1 MKKIAA
7 EPNDAAHEK
16 IRETGGRSKI
26 SRFSFC
32 FTVEFLI
39 LHSRFLILYNPPP
52 MRWSRYFI
60 NTLRE
65 VPSDADVVSQR
76 LMMRAG
82 MIRKVAAGIYT
93 YLPLGLRSIQKL
105 ENIVRQEMERAGS
118 TELLMPAIQPAE
130 LWMESGR
137 WQKYGKELLR
147 IKDRHERDFVF
158 GPTHEEVITETVR
171 DAINSYRQ
179 LPVNLY
185 QIQTK
190 FRDEVRPRFGL
201 MRGRE
206 FIMKDAYSFHA
217 NRESLDEAYEAMR
230 EAYSRIFHRCGLD
243 HVPVEADTGNIGGSA
258 SHEFMVLAQSGE
270 DAVVSCPNCRYGANV
285 EKATS
290 KFFDDEVE
298 PAPSN
303 AIAELHTPGTQSID
317 DVGRFLGKPTS
328 ELVKTLIFD
337 TDLGPV
343 MVLVRGDREGNEIK
357 IKNHLGAQWMEMIGE
372 SRFEDATG
380 GPVGYCGPVATKC
393 ARVLADYSLKGRKR
407 WIVGAN
413 KKDHHLDYAVPGR
426 DFPEPEYGDFTTV
439 LAGDPCVRCGT
450 KLEIYRGIEVGHVF
464 KLGTKYSEAMNCVFL
479 DEGGQR
485 VPMIMGCYG
494 LGIGRTVAAAVE
506 QAHDDDG
513 IIWPVPIAPFE
524 VVVTT
529 IGKDEAVLQTANR
542 IYEQLVAEGIDAF
555 FDDRDERPGVKF
567 KDADLIGFPFRIA
580 VGAKSLANG
589 QIEWSTR
596 RDREKKLGAP
606 DEVVQTVMEGVKA
619 GRV

>member
-1 MKKIAA
+1 MRRLRPVSHLPSLAPAQGPKI
-7 EPNDAAHEK
+7 
-16 IRETGGRSKI
+16 
-26 SRFSFC
+26 
-32 FTVEFLI
+32 
-39 LHSRFLILYNPPP
+39 

-65 VPSDADVVSQR
+65 VPADADVVSQR

-93 YLPLGLRSIQKL
+93 YLPLGLRSVQKL
-105 ENIVRQEMERAGS
+105 EAIVREEMNRAGS
-118 TELLMPAIQPAE
+118 VELLMPAIQPAE
-130 LWMESGR
+130 LWIESGR

-206 FIMKDAYSFHA
+206 FIMKDAYSFHTS
-217 NRESLDEAYEAMR
+217 RPSLDEAYDAMR
-230 EAYSRIFHRCGLD
+230 DAYTRVFHRCALD

-270 DAVVSCPNCRYGANV
+270 DAVVSCPSCKYGANI

-290 KFFDDEVE
+290 KFFEDEPE
-298 PAPSN
+298 PAPMTGM
-303 AIAELHTPGTQSID
+303 AAVHTPGTQTID

-328 ELVKTLIFD
+328 QLVKTLVFD
-337 TDLGPV
+337 TEDGPV

-357 IKNHLGAQWMEMIGE
+357 IRNHLGVNTMEMLADTK
-372 SRFEDATG
+372 FEATTG
-380 GPVGYCGPVATKC
+380 APIGYCGPVGTKC
-393 ARVLADYSLKGRKR
+393 ARVLADSSLKSRKN
-407 WIVGAN
+407 WIVGGNARDTHTTGVN
-413 KKDHHLDYAVPGR
+413 PGR
-426 DFPEPEYGDFTTV
+426 DFPEPEWGDFTTV
-439 LAGDPCVRCGT
+439 FAGDPCPRCGNR
-450 KLEIYRGIEVGHVF
+450 LEIYRGIEVGHIF
-464 KLGTKYSEAMNCVFL
+464 KLGTKYSESMNCVFL
-479 DEGGQR
+479 DEKGER
-485 VPMIMGCYG
+485 HPMIMGCYG

-506 QAHDDDG
+506 QSHDDDG
-513 IIWPVPIAPFE
+513 IIWPMPIAPFE
-524 VVVTT
+524 AVVT
-529 IGKDEAVLQTANR
+529 ILGKEESVARMASEVYEKLLAAGVDVL
-542 IYEQLVAEGIDAF
+542 L
-555 FDDRDERPGVKF
+555 DDRDERPGVKF
-567 KDADLIGFPFRIA
+567 KDTDLIGFPLRIA

-596 RDREKKLGAP
+596 KERTKQLGAP
-606 DEVVQTVMEGVKA
+606 DEVIARVVEAITA
-619 GRV
+619 GRG

>member
-1 MKKIAA
+1 
-7 EPNDAAHEK
+7 
-16 IRETGGRSKI
+16 
-26 SRFSFC
+26 
-32 FTVEFLI
+32 
-39 LHSRFLILYNPPP
+39 
-52 MRWSRYFI
+52 MRWSQYFL

-105 ENIVRQEMERAGS
+105 ETIVREEMNRAGAV
-118 TELLMPAIQPAE
+118 EVLMPAIQPAE

-179 LPVNLY
+179 LPINLY

-206 FIMKDAYSFHA
+206 FIMKDAYSFHSS
-217 NRESLDEAYEAMR
+217 RESLDQTYEAMR
-230 EAYSRIFHRCGLD
+230 EAYSRIFNRCALD
-243 HVPVEADTGNIGGSA
+243 HVPVDADTGNIGGSA

-290 KFFDDEVE
+290 KFFDDEPE
-298 PAPSN
+298 PAPSE

-317 DVGRFLGKPTS
+317 DVGKFLGRDTKT
-328 ELVKTLIFD
+328 LVKTLVFD

-343 MVLVRGDREGNEIK
+343 MVLVRGDREGNEVK
-357 IKNHLGAQWMEMIGE
+357 IKNYLKAEFLEMLPDAWFAE
-372 SRFEDATG
+372 ATG
-380 GPVGYCGPVATKC
+380 GVVGYCGPVGTKC
-393 ARVLADYSLKGRKR
+393 AKVLADVSLKSMKNWVVGGNRK
-407 WIVGAN
+407 
-413 KKDHHLDYAVPGR
+413 DYHLGGVNAGR
-426 DFPEPEYGDFTTV
+426 DFPEPEWGDFTTV
-439 LAGDPCVRCGT
+439 FAGDACPRCGT
-450 KLEIYRGIEVGHVF
+450 ALEIYRGIEVGHVF
-464 KLGTKYSEAMNCVFL
+464 KLGTKYSEAMHCEYL
-479 DEGGQR
+479 DETGKR

-494 LGIGRTVAAAVE
+494 LGVGRTVAAAVE
-506 QAHDDDG
+506 QSHDADG
-513 IIWPVPIAPFE
+513 IIWPIPIAPFE
-524 VVVTT
+524 AVVT
-529 IGKDEAVLQTANR
+529 IVGKEEAVIATATS
-542 IYEQLVAEGIDAF
+542 IYDQLRAAGVDALL
-555 FDDRDERPGVKF
+555 DDRDERPGVKF
-567 KDADLIGFPFRIA
+567 KDADLIGFPLRIA
-580 VGAKSLANG
+580 IGAKSLANG
-589 QIEWSTR
+589 VVEFSLR
-596 RDREKKLGAP
+596 KDREKQLVAP
-606 DEVVQTVMEGVKA
+606 DEAVKRVVEAIQA
-619 GRV
+619 SSRA

>member
-1 MKKIAA
+1 
-7 EPNDAAHEK
+7 
-16 IRETGGRSKI
+16 
-26 SRFSFC
+26 
-32 FTVEFLI
+32 
-39 LHSRFLILYNPPP
+39 

-60 NTLRE
+60 TTLRE

-93 YLPLGLRSIQKL
+93 YLPLGLRAVKKL
-105 ENIVRQEMERAGS
+105 ENIVREEMNRAGAV
-118 TELLMPAIQPAE
+118 ELLMPAIQPAE

-147 IKDRHERDFVF
+147 IRDRHDRDFVF

-171 DAINSYRQ
+171 DTVSSYRQ

-217 NRESLDEAYEAMR
+217 NRESLDETYEAMR
-230 EAYSRIFHRCGLD
+230 NAYSAVFRRCGLD
-243 HVPVEADTGNIGGSA
+243 NVAVEADTGNIGGSA
-258 SHEFMVLAQSGE
+258 SHEFMVLAATGE

-298 PAPSN
+298 PAPSE
-303 AIAELHTPGTQSID
+303 AVVALHTPDTKTID
-317 DVGRFLGKPTS
+317 DVGRFLNKPTS
-328 ELVKTLIFD
+328 ELVKTLVFD
-337 TDLGPV
+337 TDLGPA
-343 MVLVRGDREGNEIK
+343 MVLIRGDREGNEIK
-357 IKNHLGAQWMEMIGE
+357 IKNQLGAQWLELISE
-372 SRFEDATG
+372 SRFEEATG
-380 GPVGYCGPVATKC
+380 GPIGYCGPVGTKC
-393 ARVLADYSLKGRKR
+393 AKVLADYSLKGRRR

-413 KKDHHLDYAVPGR
+413 KRDHHLDYAVPGR
-426 DFPEPEYGDFTTV
+426 DFPEPEYGDVTTV
-439 LAGDPCVRCGT
+439 IAGDACVRCGT
-450 KLEIYRGIEVGHVF
+450 PLEMYRGIEVGHIF
-464 KLGTKYSEAMNCVFL
+464 KLGTKYSESMHCEFL

-494 LGIGRTVAAAVE
+494 LGIGRTVASAVE
-506 QAHDDDG
+506 QTHDDDG
-513 IIWPVPIAPFE
+513 IIWPMPIAPFE
-524 VVVTT
+524 VVVTSL
-529 IGKDEAVLQTANR
+529 GKDEAVAAAATDV
-542 IYEQLVAEGIDAF
+542 YEKLLAAGIDVL

-567 KDADLIGFPFRIA
+567 KDADLIGFPVRIA

-589 QIEWSTR
+589 QIEWSLR
-596 RDREKKLGAP
+596 RDRAKQLGTP
-606 DEVVQTVMEGVKA
+606 DELIARTIEAVKSA
-619 GRV
+619 RI

>member
-1 MKKIAA
+1 
-7 EPNDAAHEK
+7 
-16 IRETGGRSKI
+16 
-26 SRFSFC
+26 
-32 FTVEFLI
+32 
-39 LHSRFLILYNPPP
+39 

-65 VPSDADVVSQR
+65 VPADADVISQK

-82 MIRKVAAGIYT
+82 LIRKVAAGIYT
-93 YLPLGLRSIQKL
+93 YLPLGLRSVQKL
-105 ENIVRQEMERAGS
+105 ENIVRQEMTRAGS

-130 LWMESGR
+130 LWMESRR
-137 WQKYGKELLR
+137 WEQYGKELLR
-147 IKDRHERDFVF
+147 IKDRHDRDFVF
-158 GPTHEEVITETVR
+158 GPTHEEVITDTVR
-171 DAINSYRQ
+171 DVISSYRQ

-185 QIQTK
+185 QIQMK

-217 NRESLDEAYEAMR
+217 SRESLDEAYDAMR
-230 EAYSRIFHRCGLD
+230 DAYTRIFHRCALD

-290 KFFDDEVE
+290 KFFDDEIE
-298 PAPSN
+298 PAPAD
-303 AIAELHTPGTQSID
+303 AIVELHTPGTQTID
-317 DVGRFLGKPTS
+317 DVGRFLHKPTS
-328 ELVKTLIFD
+328 QLVKTLVFD
-337 TDLGPV
+337 TDLGTV

-357 IKNHLGAQWMEMIGE
+357 IKNHLGATRLELIAE
-372 SRFEDATG
+372 SRFEEATG
-380 GPVGYCGPVATKC
+380 GVIGYCGPVGTKC

-426 DFPEPEYGDFTTV
+426 DFPEPEFADITTV
-439 LAGDPCVRCGT
+439 FAGDPCVRCGT
-450 KLEIYRGIEVGHVF
+450 ALEIYRGIEVGHIF
-464 KLGTKYSEAMNCVFL
+464 KLGTKYSEAMHCEFL
-479 DEGGQR
+479 DESGKR

-506 QAHDDDG
+506 QSHDDDG
-513 IIWPVPIAPFE
+513 IIWPMPIAPFE
-524 VVVTT
+524 VIVT
-529 IGKDEAVLQTANR
+529 ILGKEDTVHAAANDV
-542 IYEQLVAEGIDAF
+542 YEKLLAAGIDVLL
-555 FDDRDERPGVKF
+555 DDRDERPGVKF
-567 KDADLIGFPFRIA
+567 KDADLIGFPLRIA

-596 RDREKKLGAP
+596 KEKAKQLGAP
-606 DEVVQTVMEGVKA
+606 DEVVNTIVEAVRSA
-619 GRV
+619 RV